1 MLGKGK
7 KQFKQNTHIKLS
19 TTLKQQYYSTLLKLN
34 RQDLIR
40 KKFIMGVS
48 VFYTLVFI
56 SFAIMQSGV
65 LKLKRNQLTF
75 FSNFMD
81 YLALFL
87 CLSFLIA
94 GLFNVLYLEKEKKAI
109 NDKLEQLDQKQLA
122 KKEKKSI
129 SIKFADFLEN
139 HANKVDLAGTFFT
152 TGMQALAIFSLTL
165 PSIFDVSKIPTGTV
179 FNLQGIVDTIG
190 NILFTIAAA
199 MFLLSYMMRCK
210 NDKNGNLVYNK
221 TRVLVVSGIFFGTF
235 LVFAG
240 KVLLSFETRSGAIYT
255 GNTGPFGM
263 DILPVALIIRA
274 VGMAMFCVA
283 YAMMIYCSI
292 KEVQLSGKVSIND
305 RDVDDSDISGVSS
318 DIDEI
323 FDIIHCMEKPLIK

>member
-1 MLGKGK
+1 MLGEGK
-7 KQFKQNTHIKLS
+7 EQFKRNVICIDQS
-19 TTLKQQYYSTLLKLN
+19 TILRQYYYRNLLKLN

-40 KKFIMGVS
+40 KNLIMCVS
-48 VFYTLVFI
+48 VFYILVFI

-65 LKLKRNQLTF
+65 LKLTRNQLTF

-87 CLSFLIA
+87 CLSFLIS
-94 GLFNVLYLEKEKKAI
+94 GLVNVLYLEKEKKAV
-109 NDKLEQLDQKQLA
+109 NYKLKQLDQDQLA
-122 KKEKKSI
+122 RKKFI
-129 SIKFADFLEN
+129 STKVASFLEN
-139 HANKVDLAGTFFT
+139 HANKVDLAGAFFT

-165 PSIFDVSKIPTGTV
+165 PSIFDVSRIPTGTV
-179 FNLQGIVDTIG
+179 FNLQGIVDTVG

-199 MFLLSYMMRCK
+199 MFLISYVMRCK
-210 NDKNGNLVYNK
+210 KNKDGKSPYNM
-221 TRVLVVSGIFFGTF
+221 TRLLVVSGIFFGTF

-283 YAMMIYCSI
+283 YAMVIYCSI
-292 KEVQLSGKVSIND
+292 KEVRELSDKVSIND
-305 RDVDDSDISGVSS
+305 RDVDDSDISSVSS
-318 DIDEI
+318 DMDGVC
-323 FDIIHCMEKPLIK
+323 DLASCVEKPLIK